1 MCKVVGKEKTCIQVL
16 VFVFGGG
23 GSSSDGGDRTTLNR
37 STFDVMVGSSSRNSA
52 MVWHGVRP
60 PGKWFLC
67 TCQCYS
73 ECGWEQY

>member
-52 MVWHGVRP
+52 MV
-60 PGKWFLC
+60 
-67 TCQCYS
+67 
-73 ECGWEQY
+73 